1 MIGSCHRVAALT
13 VLGAGATSGAD
24 RPPPGAA
31 AAPAAAAGKPTA
43 EMASHDEPALFK
55 ARVNLVMVPVVV
67 RDRKG
72 NAVGNLKQ
80 EDFQLFDKGK
90 PQYIARFS
98 METGRGAADQSRRRR
113 AGGPTRTSWWTR
125 SRSELPDRFI
135 AYLFDDVHMKFG
147 DLAHSRDAAG
157 RHIDSELRTTD
168 RAAIYTTSGQTIQDF
183 TDDRKLLHEALGNL
197 RMRPVTGQGS
207 AIVPE
212 HDVLHGGPDP
222 EQARPDGVG
231 CGDAGCDVVH
241 EPGSVAICRRRSRWP
256 SRPRSRN

>member
-1 MIGSCHRVAALT
+1 M
-13 VLGAGATSGAD
+13 LGASAILAQT
-24 RPPPGAA
+24 
-31 AAPAAAAGKPTA
+31 APAPQAPAQAPLKPPA

-98 METGRGAADQSRRRR
+98 MER
-113 AGGPTRTSWWTR
+113 AGGRLIKAGGAAQGTNPDKLLD
-125 SRSELPDRFI
+125 EKPVDLPDRFI

-157 RHIDSELRTTD
+157 QAHRQRTAHHRSGRNLHHV
-168 RAAIYTTSGQTIQDF
+168 RA
-183 TDDRKLLHEALGNL
+183 DDTGFHR
-197 RMRPVTGQGS
+197 RP
-207 AIVPE
+207 
-212 HDVLHGGPDP
+212 
-222 EQARPDGVG
+222 
-231 CGDAGCDVVH
+231 
-241 EPGSVAICRRRSRWP
+241 
-256 SRPRSRN
+256 